1 MFGQLE
7 GHRHRNLE
15 LGLRYQHGT
24 PLYTTGNNV
33 TNFDPSRFN
42 FARAVTVTAAGL
54 VVPNC
59 GDPYNGLIRAGSG
72 VPGDQLGRVPG
83 ASSPAAMSVPAG
95 APRGFY
101 PLRNLFAPR
110 FGFAWSPLGDK
121 TSIRGGFG
129 MFYDRPDG
137 NVFFP
142 TLNSPPYLQ
151 TVQLENG
158 NLAAPSQGRPA
169 AQSPFAAV
177 NALDANLN
185 TPLSMNFSFSVQ
197 RELPAGMM
205 VEAAYVG
212 NLGRH
217 LLRAPDINQAT
228 FAALVANAA
237 LPAAQRASVN
247 ALRPYLGYSAINMRL
262 SDATS
267 NYHSLQTHVTKRAG
281 NLQLT
286 GSYTW
291 SKVLTDASG
300 EGDNPE
306 NYQDRH
312 FSYGPATFD
321 RRHIFVT
328 TYTYH
333 LPVGRNFKGA
343 ARAVLAGWDL
353 SGINRFQTGPL
364 STVTGTTSIGSRRA
378 DYAGGSVSLSSN
390 ERSVSH
396 YFNTAAFAPTP
407 DVRRGTQRRGH
418 RRIPIAVPLGPLRS
432 KGIRGHGTDQGPLPG
447 GHVQSSEPHEFPR
460 GYHELQFPRLWI
472 HLRGRSGA
480 QHSVRRKGTVLMR
493 ALFSLCAL
501 LALLL
506 SGGAV
511 AQHYADPVVR
521 TGYQLTARPWKPLE
535 ISREKYLDVVEGEC
549 RFSIRFQNAEGAIID
564 PFIKREHQYA
574 TPYFAYAV
582 GALIAEG
589 RALDLLPY
597 GVKAMEHSTANFG
610 AG

>member
-1 MFGQLE
+1 METF
-7 GHRHRNLE
+7 
-15 LGLRYQHGT
+15 
-24 PLYTTGNNV
+24 
-33 TNFDPSRFN
+33 
-42 FARAVTVTAAGL
+42 
-54 VVPNC
+54 
-59 GDPYNGLIRAGSG
+59 
-72 VPGDQLGRVPG
+72 
-83 ASSPAAMSVPAG
+83 SSP
-95 APRGFY
+95 R
-101 PLRNLFAPR
+101 
-110 FGFAWSPLGDK
+110 
-121 TSIRGGFG
+121 
-129 MFYDRPDG
+129 
-137 NVFFP
+137 
-142 TLNSPPYLQ
+142 LNNPPYLQ

-169 AQSPFAAV
+169 AQSPFATV

-197 RELPAGMM
+197 RELPRGMM

-267 NYHSLQTHVTKRAG
+267 NYHSLQTHVTKRTG

-333 LPVGRNFKGA
+333 IPFGRNFKGA

-353 SGINRFQTGPL
+353 SGINRFQTGPF

-378 DYAGGSVSLSSN
+378 DYRGGSVSLPS
-390 ERSVSH
+390 ERTLGVALFQH
-396 YFNTAAFAPTP
+396 GC
-407 DVRRGTQRRGH
+407 VRSGARYASRQQRRGH
-418 RRIPIAVPLGPLRS
+418 RRIPVAVPLGPLRS
-432 KGIRGHGTDQGPLPG
+432 KGIRHHGTDQGSLPG

-460 GYHELQFPRLWI
+460 G
-472 HLRGRSGA
+472 
-480 QHSVRRKGTVLMR
+480 
-493 ALFSLCAL
+493 
-501 LALLL
+501 
-506 SGGAV
+506 
-511 AQHYADPVVR
+511 
-521 TGYQLTARPWKPLE
+521 
-535 ISREKYLDVVEGEC
+535 
-549 RFSIRFQNAEGAIID
+549 
-564 PFIKREHQYA
+564 
-574 TPYFAYAV
+574 
-582 GALIAEG
+582 
-589 RALDLLPY
+589 
-597 GVKAMEHSTANFG
+597 
-610 AG
+610 